1 MSKLNTT
8 INSIAFSTEV
18 DIIIISRESDEQSV
32 DLLMT
37 VDGISVL
44 DARLDYPSGG
54 SILIDGLALLINR
67 YLNGLCRLK
76 ILLDGTVVSDTD
88 ILPDSTDKG
97 ICAADYVHTHF
108 LNSSSSIKQT
118 SIHSPEYLYYYS
130 AIEKTSTLQIDVYYS
145 KDGIILK
152 KTVTTSINL
161 SKGINKIDVSPYN
174 YVNDVNGSISS
185 IIASL
190 DEIEISY
197 QVIFSDKKPTII
209 LFKNRYKQLESI
221 TLFGLVERDFS
232 PTIKTA
238 TIGGTRTNYDSE
250 GRPVYKVSTGRLAS
264 DNHNLIQ
271 DFVSGE
277 RCWLYA
283 GSYRI
288 EMVVT
293 EVEMK
298 SNDDNYSGTSYT
310 LKFTPAN
317 ALSKRELT
325 YQDGIFDNT
334 FDTTFN

>member
-8 INSIAFSTEV
+8 INRIAFSTEV
-18 DIIIISRESDEQSV
+18 DSIIISRESDEQSV

-67 YLNGLCRLK
+67 YLNGLSRLQ
-76 ILLDGTVVSDTD
+76 ISLDGTVVSDTD
-88 ILPDSTDKG
+88 LLPDYTDKG
-97 ICAADYVHTHF
+97 IGAAVYVQTHF
-108 LNSSSSIKQT
+108 LNSSSIKQT

-185 IIASL
+185 IIVSL

-238 TIGGTRTNYDSE
+238 TIGGTRINYDSE

-264 DNHNLIQ
+264 DNYNLIQ

>member
-18 DIIIISRESDEQSV
+18 DSIIISRDSDERSV

-37 VDGISVL
+37 VDGTSVL
-44 DARLDYPSGG
+44 DARLDYPPGG
-54 SILIDGLALLINR
+54 SIQIDGFALLLNR
-67 YLNGLCRLK
+67 YTNGFSKLQ
-76 ILLDGTVVSDTD
+76 ISLDKTVVSDTD

-97 ICAADYVHTHF
+97 IGAADYVKTHF

-118 SIHSPEYLYYYS
+118 SLHSPEYLYYYS
-130 AIEKTSTLQIDVYYS
+130 TTAKTSNLLIDVYYS
-145 KDGIILK
+145 KDGSIIK

-161 SKGINKIDVSPYN
+161 SKGINKIDVSPGN
-174 YVNDVNGSISS
+174 YVNDGNGSISS
-185 IIASL
+185 ITVSL
-190 DEIEISY
+190 AEIKISY
-197 QVIFSDKKPTII
+197 QVISDKKPTII

-221 TLFGLVERDFS
+221 TLFGLVERDFT

-238 TIGGTRTNYDSE
+238 TIGGTRINYVSE

-264 DNHNLIQ
+264 DNHNLVQ

-277 RCWLYA
+277 RCWLYS

-310 LKFTPAN
+310 VKFTPAN